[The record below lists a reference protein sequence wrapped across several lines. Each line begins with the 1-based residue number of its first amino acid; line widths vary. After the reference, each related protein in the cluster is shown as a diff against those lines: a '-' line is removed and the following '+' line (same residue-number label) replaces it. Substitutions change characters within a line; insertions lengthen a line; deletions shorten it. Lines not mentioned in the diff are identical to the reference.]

1 MLKIRA
7 VKLNEDPMQFYGLIL
22 NRVDEDKQNRIK
34 RYVQIEDARRS
45 LLGELMVRLEIMRDL
60 EIKNEDIHF
69 YYNSYGKPFL
79 KGLKNYHFNIS
90 HSGEW
95 VVCVFNQSPI
105 GVDIEK
111 IMPIDLGIASRFFA
125 KKEYDDLMERR
136 EEERLSYFYDLWT
149 AKESYIKALGK
160 GLTIPLNSFSI
171 DVQFNNIC
179 MFGMNNKEWGFK
191 GYAID
196 PDYKMTVCAKTD
208 QFPVQVTIKGENEI
222 YQEII

>member
-7 VKLNEDPMQFYGLIL
+7 VKLNEDPMQFYGLVL
-22 NRVDEDKQNRIK
+22 NSVDEDKQNRIK
-34 RYVQIEDARRS
+34 GYVQIEDARRS
-45 LLGELMVRLEIMRDL
+45 LLGELMVRLEIMEDL
-60 EIKNEDIHF
+60 HIKNEDIHF

-105 GVDIEK
+105 
-111 IMPIDLGIASRFFA
+111 DLEIASRFFA

-149 AKESYIKALGK
+149 VKESYIKALGK

-179 MFGMNNKEWGFK
+179 MFGMNNKEWGFQR
-191 GYAID
+191 YNID
-196 PDYKMTVCAKTD
+196 PKYKMTVCAKTD